1 MTKISD
7 NEIFYQIEGN
17 YEGQDY
23 ILMERDHRGIVNHV
37 MFSCGTR
44 FKIDMLNIF
53 DEVLDKYILLKTAS

>member
-7 NEIFYQIEGN
+7 NEIFYQIEGI

-23 ILMERDHRGIVNHV
+23 ILMERDHRGIINHV

-44 FKIDMLNIF
+44 FKIDMLNIY
-53 DEVLDKYILLKTAS
+53 DEVLDNYLLLKDNS